1 MKRRV
6 AALLMVVGFMLA
18 KAAPAFAQERRP
30 GACDPNPGLSEGSA
44 SPWVTPLIGVPD
56 VIIRHSTANEH
67 NLPGHDDG
75 LTGRGRS
82 VIECST

>member
-1 MKRRV
+1 VLV
-6 AALLMVVGFMLA
+6 AAAMKVLSIIVA
-18 KAAPAFAQERRP
+18 TSPAFAQERRP
-30 GACDPNPGLSEGSA
+30 GACELHPGLSEGSA

-75 LTGRGRS
+75 LTGRGRN